1 MEKFQII
8 LTPVNTEL
16 KSTSN
21 EELCGR
27 KYTSSPIS
35 NHVAADTD
43 APFACGLAPENA
55 RVNCWK
61 CLYILIPLLTEK
73 VITDT

>member
-27 KYTSSPIS
+27 KYTSSLIS
-35 NHVAADTD
+35 NHVAVDIDT
-43 APFACGLAPENA
+43 PFASGLAPEIA
-55 RVNCWK
+55 MVNCWK
-61 CLYILIPLLTEK
+61 FLYILIPLLTEK
-73 VITDT
+73 VITCT

>member
-35 NHVAADTD
+35 NYVAADTD
-43 APFACGLAPENA
+43 APFACGLVPENA
-55 RVNCWK
+55 RVNCW
-61 CLYILIPLLTEK
+61 
-73 VITDT
+73 